1 MGVEAPISGLGAYM
15 KIAFVGTGYVGLVGG
30 TCFAEL
36 GNDVICVDIIQEKID
51 MLNRGEVPIYEP
63 GLSELVLRNKKEGRL
78 TFTTDIKA
86 AVDASEIIFICVG
99 TPSHEDGSVNL
110 DYIFTAACDIAKS
123 MSGPRVIVVKSTVP
137 VGTGD
142 RIEQTIR
149 ENLTAPIDFSVVS
162 CPEFLREGAAVKD
175 FFNPDRIVIGLDKQ
189 DASEILTKLHRP
201 LERVG
206 RPILITDRKSSEMIK
221 YASNSFLAT
230 KISFINEI
238 ARLCEKVGANVKS
251 VSRGMGLDNRIG
263 PRFLQAGAGYGGSCF
278 PKDVKGL
285 IAMGK
290 QHGVDM
296 KILES
301 VEKVNKEQ
309 REIVLEKIKSGIE
322 GIESP
327 KVAIWGLAFKPRTD
341 DIREA
346 PSLTII
352 DNLLKMGVTIQA
364 FDPVAEENTKKIF
377 PSISYGSDP
386 YAVLEGAH
394 VLVIMTEWDEFRNLD
409 KERIKSLLAAP
420 TIVDA
425 RNIYDSTELAESGI
439 RYISIGR

>member
-1 MGVEAPISGLGAYM
+1 M
-15 KIAFVGTGYVGLVGG
+15 KITFVGTGYVGLVGG
-30 TCFAEL
+30 TCFSEL

-63 GLSELVLRNKKEGRL
+63 GLSELVIRNKKEGRL

-86 AVDASEIIFICVG
+86 AVDAADIIFICVG
-99 TPSHEDGSVNL
+99 TPSREDGSVNL
-110 DYIFTAACDIAKS
+110 DYVYSAAHDIAKCLVS
-123 MSGPRVIVVKSTVP
+123 PKVIAIKSTVP
-137 VGTGD
+137 VGTCD
-142 RIEQTIR
+142 QVETIIR
-149 ENLTAPIDFSVVS
+149 ENLTTPIDFSVVS

-175 FFNPDRIVIGLDKQ
+175 FFNPDRIVIGTDKQ
-189 DASEILTKLHRP
+189 DAADALTKLHRP

-206 RPILITDRKSSEMIK
+206 RPILVTDRKSSEMIK
-221 YASNSFLAT
+221 YASNAFLAT
-230 KISFINEI
+230 KISFINEV
-238 ARLCEKVGANVKS
+238 ARLCEKVGADVKA
-251 VSRGMGLDNRIG
+251 VSRGMGLDDRIG

-290 QHGVDM
+290 QHGTDM

-301 VEKVNKEQ
+301 VDEVNKEQ
-309 REIVLEKIKSGIE
+309 RDIVFEKVKSCIQGIS
-322 GIESP
+322 SP
-327 KVAIWGLAFKPRTD
+327 KVAVWGLAFKPRTD

-352 DNLLKMGVTIQA
+352 KKLLDMGANVHA
-364 FDPVAEENTKKIF
+364 FDPVAAENAKRIF

-386 YAVLEGAH
+386 YSVLEGAH

-409 KERIKSLLAAP
+409 KERMKSLLAVP

-425 RNIYDSTELAESGI
+425 RNIYDLTELKEHGFS
-439 RYISIGR
+439 YTCIGRGGK